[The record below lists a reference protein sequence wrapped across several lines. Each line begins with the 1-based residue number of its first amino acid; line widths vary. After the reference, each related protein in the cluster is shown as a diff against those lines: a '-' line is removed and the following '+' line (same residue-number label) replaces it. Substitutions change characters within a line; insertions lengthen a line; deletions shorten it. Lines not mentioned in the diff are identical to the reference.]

1 MQTLNK
7 IMNKI
12 IFTAMF
18 IAAIITWTWMIFAW
32 IIAIIGG

>member
-1 MQTLNK
+1 MSLLNK

-18 IAAIITWTWMIFAW
+18 ITAILTWMWMIFAW
-32 IIAIIGG
+32 LVAIIGG

>member
-7 IMNKI
+7 LINKTI
-12 IFTAMF
+12 YTAMF
-18 IAAIITWTWMIFAW
+18 ITAIIAWTWMIFAW